1 MKTLLFIVVSATMLL
16 SGCKS
21 KEEKANELIKDDMF
35 KVLYDFASYE
45 PIETNIDSA
54 FTSVYTDSII
64 TRHAYFIKIAIEKAD
79 EYLDE
84 MKDARK
90 TMEIW
95 SDGYSSYSN
104 SRYYEAKNKFNEH
117 LEKAKACTN
126 MVTLHSDSIKDRA
139 NFIKKEFCGWKAT
152 HKFRCK
158 TKGGSPDIGNYEYI
172 FDKDFKEI
180 INKEDLDDKDY
191 TKIKEL
197 INEVLES
204 KKESDETDSKNNN
217 EI

>member
-1 MKTLLFIVVSATMLL
+1 MEREIFVS
-16 SGCKS
+16 G
-21 KEEKANELIKDDMF
+21 
-35 KVLYDFASYE
+35 
-45 PIETNIDSA
+45 
-54 FTSVYTDSII
+54 
-64 TRHAYFIKIAIEKAD
+64 
-79 EYLDE
+79 
-84 MKDARK
+84 
-90 TMEIW
+90 
-95 SDGYSSYSN
+95 
-104 SRYYEAKNKFNEH
+104 KNKFNEN

-126 MVTLHSDSIKDRA
+126 MVTLHSDSIKNRA

>member
-1 MKTLLFIVVSATMLL
+1 
-16 SGCKS
+16 
-21 KEEKANELIKDDMF
+21 
-35 KVLYDFASYE
+35 
-45 PIETNIDSA
+45 
-54 FTSVYTDSII
+54 
-64 TRHAYFIKIAIEKAD
+64 
-79 EYLDE
+79 

-104 SRYYEAKNKFNEH
+104 SRYYEAKNKFNEN

-158 TKGGSPDIGNYEYI
+158 TKGGSPDIGNYE
-172 FDKDFKEI
+172 
-180 INKEDLDDKDY
+180 DLDDKDY

>member
-104 SRYYEAKNKFNEH
+104 SRYYEAKNKFNEN
-117 LEKAKACTN
+117 LEKAKACTI
-126 MVTLHSDSIKDRA
+126 MVT
-139 NFIKKEFCGWKAT
+139 
-152 HKFRCK
+152 
-158 TKGGSPDIGNYEYI
+158 
-172 FDKDFKEI
+172 
-180 INKEDLDDKDY
+180 
-191 TKIKEL
+191 
-197 INEVLES
+197 
-204 KKESDETDSKNNN
+204 
-217 EI
+217 

>member
-1 MKTLLFIVVSATMLL
+1 MKTLLFIDVSATMLL

-104 SRYYEAKNKFNEH
+104 SRYYEAK
-117 LEKAKACTN
+117 
-126 MVTLHSDSIKDRA
+126 
-139 NFIKKEFCGWKAT
+139 
-152 HKFRCK
+152 

>member
-104 SRYYEAKNKFNEH
+104 SSYYEAKNKFNEN

>member
-1 MKTLLFIVVSATMLL
+1 MKKILFTIVSTAILLG
-16 SGCKS
+16 GCKS
-21 KEEKANELIKDDMF
+21 KEEKANELIKDAMF

-45 PIETNIDSA
+45 PIETKIDSA

-64 TRHAYFIKIAIEKAD
+64 IGHAYFINIALEKAN

-84 MKDARK
+84 IKDAQR

-95 SDGYSSYSN
+95 NDGYSSYSN
-104 SRYYEAKNKFNEH
+104 SKYYEAKNKFNEN
-117 LEKAKACTN
+117 LEKAKVCSN
-126 MVTLHSDSIKDRA
+126 LMTLHLDSIRDRA
-139 NFIKKEFCGWKAT
+139 SFIEKVFCGWKAT

-172 FDKDFKEI
+172 FDKDFKKI
-180 INKEDLDDKDY
+180 INKTDLDDKDY

-197 INEVLES
+197 IDEALKS
-204 KKESDETDSKNNN
+204 KKESDETEPKNDDK
-217 EI
+217 I

>member
-1 MKTLLFIVVSATMLL
+1 MKKLLFIIASVAILF

-45 PIETNIDSA
+45 PIETKIDSA
-54 FTSVYTDSII
+54 FTTIYRDTII
-64 TRHAYFIKIAIEKAD
+64 ANHGYIIKIGLDKLN

-84 MKDARK
+84 IDDAQQ
-90 TMEIW
+90 TMNIW

-104 SRYYEAKNKFNEH
+104 SKYYEAKNKFNEN
-117 LEKAKACTN
+117 LEKAKIYSN
-126 MVTLHSDSIKDRA
+126 LLTLHSDSIKERA
-139 NFIKKEFCGWKAT
+139 KLIKKEFCGWKAT

-172 FDKDFKEI
+172 FDKDLKSI
-180 INKEDLDDKDY
+180 INKVDLDDEDY
-191 TKIKEL
+191 IKIKKL
-197 INEVLES
+197 IDEALES
-204 KKESDETDSKNNN
+204 KQESDETDSKNNN